1 MQSRTVILRY
11 YRLCCLT
18 DAVCAALHE
27 CADSHYHTVYRK
39 SIGAEV
45 FHHLKIEE
53 HRHNAHRNVNYKGR
67 KTARGYL
74 RRGAER
80 SSRQGEMQGVL
91 FAHKMKEHY
100 QHGYRGAECGRNAR
114 ALNSHVEG
122 EYKKVVAENIENTAD
137 DDRCGGKSRV
147 GVVAQERREDAGKDV
162 HRYGEE
168 RRAQI
173 ASAEREEKVVGS
185 EQAEQRVLE
194 EKEKQPQYR
203 RISPRR

>member
-1 MQSRTVILRY
+1 
-11 YRLCCLT
+11 
-18 DAVCAALHE
+18 
-27 CADSHYHTVYRK
+27 
-39 SIGAEV
+39 
-45 FHHLKIEE
+45 
-53 HRHNAHRNVNYKGR
+53 
-67 KTARGYL
+67 
-74 RRGAER
+74 
-80 SSRQGEMQGVL
+80 MQGVL

-168 RRAQI
+168 RCAQI

-185 EQAEQRVLE
+185 EQAEHRKLKK
-194 EKEKQPQYR
+194 KEKQPQYR
-203 RISPRR
+203 RDDTAVYHRGGEITVGAFLFPSAPRATAYSTEPPMPVSRPKL